1 MRAWAAMIVLL
12 TTLTTG
18 RAALAGPPESNERVS
33 RGQGGKTAQIEATV
47 ELVVAHGK
55 NDGKGIDPRL
65 AKHKELQSPPF
76 SSYNSYALL
85 EETTRPLAQN
95 KPVALQ
101 LPDGGELRVVLD
113 DFEGKGER
121 PGRFVLKAIVKKPGG
136 DESTVQ
142 VKAKPGAIF
151 FVAGQKHD
159 KGILVLG
166 IKVR

>member
-1 MRAWAAMIVLL
+1 MSVLL
-12 TTLTTG
+12 MTLMTG
-18 RAALAGPPESNERVS
+18 HAAFAGPPETNERTT
-33 RGQGGKTAQIEATV
+33 REQGGKGAALEATV

-85 EETTRPLAQN
+85 EETTRPLSRN
-95 KPVALQ
+95 KPVALK

-113 DFEGKGER
+113 DVEGKADK
-121 PGRFVLKAIVKKPGG
+121 PGRFVMKAIVKKPGG
-136 DESTVQ
+136 EESTVQ
-142 VKAKPGAIF
+142 VKAKPGAMF